1 MAGYGPTRC
10 TATGAVGPGGDV
22 IKAVLWDFGGVVTT
36 SPFDAFAAYERENAL
51 PEGLIRRINSTNPDD
66 NAWAK
71 LERSDVGP
79 EGFAPLF
86 EAEAAA
92 LGHRVSGATVLSLLH
107 GRVRPEMAEAV
118 RRCAERL
125 VCCCLTNNF
134 AGGGL
139 MADTTHGD
147 EVQAVRAQFTQ
158 IIESSKVGLRKPD
171 PKIYL
176 LACSMMGV
184 EPAEVVFLDDLGI
197 NLKPAAA
204 LGMTTIKV
212 VDPAEALDRLEAAV
226 GFPVRA

>member
-1 MAGYGPTRC
+1 MIR
-10 TATGAVGPGGDV
+10 
-22 IKAVLWDFGGVVTT
+22 AVLWDFGGVVTT
-36 SPFDAFAAYERENAL
+36 SPFDAFAAYERENGL

-79 EGFAPLF
+79 DGFSPLF
-86 EAEAAA
+86 EAEAKA
-92 LGHRVSGATVLSLLH
+92 LGYQLSGATVLSLLH

-139 MADTTHGD
+139 MADTTHAA
-147 EVQAVRAQFTQ
+147 ETQAVRAHFTE

-171 PKIYL
+171 PQIYL
-176 LACSMMGV
+176 LACSIMGV

-212 VDPAEALDRLEAAV
+212 LNAAEALDRLEAAV